1 MDENKVYIKRKKK
14 INLTRKEK
22 FMKNFEEWVGFWRA
36 NPHRFITDYL
46 GLILYDFQKVLIYQ
60 MFMFPK
66 FIFIASRGLA
76 KSTISLIFA
85 IAFCILY
92 PNTTVVVVAPTK
104 AQSTRFIKKI
114 YELKKNRPNLECEIK
129 KDGIKTGVNESSIE
143 FVNGSKIVT
152 VPYSENALGIF
163 MPRYIE
169 IYICNPAKTVKT
181 EMSIPC

>member
-1 MDENKVYIKRKKK
+1 MV
-14 INLTRKEK
+14 
-22 FMKNFEEWVGFWRA
+22 
-36 NPHRFITDYL
+36 
-46 GLILYDFQKVLIYQ
+46 
-60 MFMFPK
+60 
-66 FIFIASRGLA
+66 
-76 KSTISLIFA
+76 FA

-169 IYICNPAKTVKT
+169 IYICNLAKTVKT
-181 EMSIPC
+181 EMLIPC